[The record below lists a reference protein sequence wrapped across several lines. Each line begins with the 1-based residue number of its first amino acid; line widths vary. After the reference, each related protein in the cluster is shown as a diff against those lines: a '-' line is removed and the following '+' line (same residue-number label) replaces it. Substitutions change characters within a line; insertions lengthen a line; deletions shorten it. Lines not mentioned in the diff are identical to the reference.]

1 VDKVKKIIELA
12 EEVKAEDIVVLDL
25 RKICTFCDYFIITTG
40 TSSTHIKAI
49 ADQINSK
56 LKDFGVKAHAR
67 QGYQES
73 RWIVLDY
80 ASVLVHVFDQE
91 TRDFYALENLWS
103 KGKKVNLKKL
113 LEKKSEIKKKIAKK
127 KEMKKK

>member
-1 VDKVKKIIELA
+1 MDKVREIIKLA
-12 EEVKAEDIVVLDL
+12 EDVKAEDILVLDL
-25 RKICTFCDYFIITTG
+25 RKICTFCDYFIICTG

-56 LKDFGVKAHAR
+56 LKDFGFRPHSR

-80 ASVLVHVFDQE
+80 ANVLVHIFDQE

-103 KGKKVNLKKL
+103 KGKKVNLKRL
-113 LEKKSEIKKKIAKK
+113 GEKIIKK
-127 KEMKKK
+127 